1 MEKKVCIGKIV
12 SVHGIRGEV
21 KVRSYTSNPTDLD
34 KYGDV
39 ENQTGNRIFKIK
51 VVGFSKDNLRVKIEG
66 VSDRNTA
73 ETLVGTEFY
82 VNRNIFPELGE
93 EEFYQT
99 DLIGLKVYLKSLD
112 EEIGVVVGLSNFGA
126 GEILE
131 IKLNTQKDTEMLPF
145 TKQYV
150 PTINLEEGYIIVS
163 SATMIFAED
172 GASVSGIRSATVN
185 NPSIIW
191 KWSLTEQLKHS
202 AQDSEL
208 WKCSATPVLRAEQP
222 TSPI

>member
-51 VVGFSKDNLRVKIEG
+51 VVGFSKDNLRVKIDG

-82 VNRNIFPELGE
+82 VNRNVFPELGE

-172 GASVSGIRSATVN
+172 G
-185 NPSIIW
+185 
-191 KWSLTEQLKHS
+191 E
-202 AQDSEL
+202 
-208 WKCSATPVLRAEQP
+208 
-222 TSPI
+222 